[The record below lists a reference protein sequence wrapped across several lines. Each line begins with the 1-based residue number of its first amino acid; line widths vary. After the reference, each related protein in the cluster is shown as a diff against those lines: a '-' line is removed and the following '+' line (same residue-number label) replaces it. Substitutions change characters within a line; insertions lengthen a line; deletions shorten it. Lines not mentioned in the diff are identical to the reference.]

1 MINKNTK
8 IIILAGGKGER
19 FHPFSF
25 VIPKPL
31 IPINENPILVYL
43 IKSLKRY
50 SFKDFFISTGYHSE
64 LIKAYL
70 GTGKK
75 VGVKVKYFNENKPL
89 GTAGPISNIKKI
101 IKKNEYFFLINGDVY
116 TELNFKKMLT
126 FAKKNNFDL
135 VVGYVKKKYTNSFG
149 VLEIKTNEVKS
160 IKEKPNTLYNIS
172 SGIYVI
178 KNTKELNLI
187 PRNKFYTMPNLI
199 EKYLSKGMR
208 VGAYNIKDYW
218 IGIENV
224 DNLREIEKKLNKK

>member
-1 MINKNTK
+1 
-8 IIILAGGKGER
+8 
-19 FHPFSF
+19 
-25 VIPKPL
+25 
-31 IPINENPILVYL
+31 
-43 IKSLKRY
+43 
-50 SFKDFFISTGYHSE
+50 
-64 LIKAYL
+64 
-70 GTGKK
+70 
-75 VGVKVKYFNENKPL
+75 
-89 GTAGPISNIKKI
+89 
-101 IKKNEYFFLINGDVY
+101 
-116 TELNFKKMLT
+116 MLT